1 MRRGTENGERGT
13 GRRKAVHRT
22 WAHCVALA
30 LAATLVVAAC
40 DEGGAGAGYTVRDS
54 AGVAIVE
61 NTRGSW
67 PEDDAWQ
74 VAAEPS
80 VDIGELEGDEPYQ
93 LFQVSGAV
101 RLTDGRIVVAN
112 GGSKELRY
120 FDARGRYLESAG
132 REGGGPGEF
141 EGVGAPVALGADT
154 IAVYDWNLRRISLW
168 NPDGA
173 FVRSFGIQF
182 PSGSPVAVGPLE
194 DGSWLFTKG
203 FAFSPSEISTVVR
216 DTAAYF
222 RFDQAGEL
230 IDSIGRFP
238 SWEFF
243 VQGSSQAA
251 WATSLPF
258 GRSFAT
264 AVAPAGFY
272 HGITDRYEILRYA
285 TSGRLERV
293 IRKHHQP
300 IAVRDA
306 DVEDYKAERLE
317 GASNDN
323 WRRRTERMFAEVPM
337 PSTMPAFQT
346 FEVDAL
352 GYLWVAEYERPAA
365 EVQRWSVFDAE
376 GILLGTVVTP
386 AGLQVHQIGADFLLA
401 SWRDDL
407 GVEHVRLYEL
417 ER

>member
-1 MRRGTENGERGT
+1 
-13 GRRKAVHRT
+13 
-22 WAHCVALA
+22 VAL
-30 LAATLVVAAC
+30 L
-40 DEGGAGAGYTVRDS
+40 GGCAGGEAGAGYTVRDS
-54 AGVAIVE
+54 AGVTIVE

-67 PEDDAWQ
+67 SEDDAWR

-93 LFQVSGAV
+93 LFQVSGAA
-101 RLTDGRIVVAN
+101 RLADGRIVVAN
-112 GGSKELRY
+112 GGSSELRY
-120 FDARGRYLESAG
+120 FDPRGRYLESAG
-132 REGGGPGEF
+132 RKGGGPGEF
-141 EGVGAPVALGADT
+141 EGVGAPTVIGTDS

-168 NPDGA
+168 DPDGD

-182 PSGSPVAVGPLE
+182 PSGSPVAVGPLD

-238 SWEFF
+238 SYELFL
-243 VQGSSQAA
+243 QGSSQAA

-272 HGITDRYEILRYA
+272 HGITDRYQILRYTVA
-285 TSGRLERV
+285 GDLERV

-306 DVEDYKAERLE
+306 DIEDYKAERLE

-323 WRRRTERMFAEVPM
+323 WRRRLERMFSEIPV
-337 PSTMPAFQT
+337 PSTLPAFQT

-352 GYLWVAEYERPAA
+352 GYLWVAEYERPGAD
-365 EVQRWSVFDAE
+365 VQRWNVFDAE
-376 GILLGTVVTP
+376 GLLLGTVVTP

-407 GVEHVRLYEL
+407 GVEHVRLYDL
-417 ER
+417 ERGAPGS